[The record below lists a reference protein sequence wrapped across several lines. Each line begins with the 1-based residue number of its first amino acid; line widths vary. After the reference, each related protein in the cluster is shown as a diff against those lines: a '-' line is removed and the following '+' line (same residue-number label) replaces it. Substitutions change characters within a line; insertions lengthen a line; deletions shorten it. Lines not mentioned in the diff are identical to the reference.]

1 MSIAFEIAKL
11 INKSEGNIAELKN
24 TLAYILSVLGFNFSE
39 KPISSFNENTQ
50 NSIVKLLLDI
60 RNNARETKNFQLAD
74 QIRLHFEKAGYKL
87 KDSAEGTDLICVN

>member
-1 MSIAFEIAKL
+1 MLVALLNRIHKKQNLTKDIIILCKL
-11 INKSEGNIAELKN
+11 TNL
-24 TLAYILSVLGFNFSE
+24 
-39 KPISSFNENTQ
+39 ENTQ